1 MEENISRD
9 CIQLNCTAP
18 DWRGAIRVSA
28 QPLVDTG
35 RITEA
40 YVEQMIENVCTLG
53 PYIVIMPKFA
63 LAHAA
68 PSESVI
74 ESSMSIA
81 TFSEPVNF
89 NCDNDPVY
97 VVMCLAC
104 VDREAHLGRLGRM
117 AEKLMDGTFV
127 DDMLACEDAEQ
138 LYELINS

>member
-9 CIQLNCTAP
+9 CIQLNCRAA
-18 DWRGAIRVSA
+18 DWKEAIRIAA
-28 QPLVDTG
+28 QPLVETN
-35 RITEA
+35 RISAA

-68 PSESVI
+68 PSESVR
-74 ESSMSIA
+74 ESSMSLAI
-81 TFSEPVNF
+81 FSEPVFF

-104 VDREAHLGRLGRM
+104 VDRESHLGRLGRM

-127 DDMLACEDAEQ
+127 EDMLSCDDAER